1 MGEKAFAA
9 SSAALL
15 ADVLHQQGRNNEAQQ
30 FVDHSQAT
38 AASDDLA
45 AQIAW
50 RTVQAKLLA
59 TTGNLEAAEAV
70 ARHAVFLAAQ
80 TDWRND
86 HAGACLAPGEV
97 LHHRERPREAEA
109 VLRTAL
115 SLYQGKGNVI
125 AAEGVHALLTDL
137 VPVGTPI

>member
-1 MGEKAFAA
+1 
-9 SSAALL
+9 
-15 ADVLHQQGRNNEAQQ
+15 VLHQQGRNHEAQQ
-30 FVDHSQAT
+30 FVDRSQAT
-38 AASDDLA
+38 AASEDLA

-59 TTGNLEAAEAV
+59 TTGNLEAAEAL

-86 HAGACLAPGEV
+86 HAGACLALGEV
-97 LHHRERPREAEA
+97 LRHRERPQEAEA
-109 VLRTAL
+109 ATRTAL
-115 SLYQGKGNVI
+115 SLYRGKGNIV
-125 AAEGVHALLTDL
+125 AAEGVHALLAEL